1 MFFTDTLFAETKTID
16 EKVYNALKQAN
27 LVIQIDNIK
36 VGLTKKDE
44 KINELLNAAIDWEE
58 ARKNLDNEEKIN
70 DENLNNTDFYTD
82 SDSVKMYLR
91 EIGSLP
97 LLNAEEEKAMA
108 IIAKNGDEK
117 ARKKLIE
124 SNLRLVVS
132 IAKHFSNHGL
142 SILDLIQEGNIGL
155 IKAVEKFDPYKGFKF
170 STYATWWIRQA
181 ITRAI
186 ADQARTIRIPVHM
199 VETIN
204 KLARI
209 QRQLTL
215 ELNREPTEQELAKK
229 IVADI
234 KDSKL
239 KVQASIQGEQVRVS
253 GKSKDDLQEV
263 IQLLRKNEDCY
274 EAIITFNEKDAL
286 THGLLLCEHQPYRL
300 PIYKSENLA
309 TSDVF
314 FIGSDK
320 GRLPKLISI
329 YEKLS
334 MAGLKCDFYII
345 GVPED
350 KQLYKD
356 AIAYNKKISY
366 EEVLQHVYATKCVL
380 EVLQGNETYISIR
393 TLEALQYHKKLLT
406 ENKKIKSYNFY
417 DPQLIQVFSESGDI
431 DISFIKKDIGDIKS
445 STDIPGRAEEFHQ
458 FLIENV

>member
-1 MFFTDTLFAETKTID
+1 MKKF
-16 EKVYNALKQAN
+16 VYFEYGNAYEAYINNAAQLVPEAYTFIPFRNKWIMKMQILHNAWPLNNKKELPLKKIWFKRALKGMD
-27 LVIQIDNIK
+27 LSGD
-36 VGLTKKDE
+36 DE
-44 KINELLNAAIDWEE
+44 IYFLLYLSFHLSYS
-58 ARKNLDNEEKIN
+58 RRFLLYLKEK
-70 DENLNNTDFYTD
+70 FPK
-82 SDSVKMYLR
+82 SKRCFMYLN
-91 EIGSLP
+91 P
-97 LLNAEEEKAMA
+97 VT
-108 IIAKNGDEK
+108 D
-117 ARKKLIE
+117 LIE
-124 SNLRLVVS
+124 
-132 IAKHFSNHGL
+132 G
-142 SILDLIQEGNIGL
+142 
-155 IKAVEKFDPYKGFKF
+155 
-170 STYATWWIRQA
+170 
-181 ITRAI
+181 
-186 ADQARTIRIPVHM
+186 
-199 VETIN
+199 
-204 KLARI
+204 
-209 QRQLTL
+209 
-215 ELNREPTEQELAKK
+215 K
-229 IVADI
+229 I
-234 KDSKL
+234 
-239 KVQASIQGEQVRVS
+239 
-253 GKSKDDLQEV
+253 
-263 IQLLRKNEDCY
+263 RKNEDCY